1 MQSEWLLTSFFAALQ
16 LVNSHSEKKSQQK
29 EKAKRMKTK
38 TCRKPC
44 FHFTDKVVTRIFAFR
59 RIWKEYWKRNRFYFC
74 LSSQLC
80 AHPFNMRKSKTEIFS
95 CILAWSRKQSAVP
108 LGCWGCSGSCWWLLV
123 AAGGGADP
131 SELATSPCPH
141 PKPSA
146 LSHPV
151 KQGWAELK
159 LGTSCMNVSQ
169 LRELPSNIQWLNCSQ
184 ASLGLAPSPL
194 GTTFCLIQVDVIRGT
209 CPKFTMGPWS
219 SGIMEM

>member
-131 SELATSPCPH
+131 SELAMSPCPH
-141 PKPSA
+141 PRLSA

-151 KQGWAELK
+151 KRVSWAKAWHLMHECITAEGAALK
-159 LGTSCMNVSQ
+159 HPMVKLQPS
-169 LRELPSNIQWLNCSQ
+169 LPW
-184 ASLGLAPSPL
+184 APSPL
-194 GTTFCLIQVDVIRGT
+194 GTAFCLSQVDVIRGT